1 MILFKSA
8 EVMLMVDVMS
18 SVVARC
24 GARAE
29 CSAADAAVG
38 AGLPARRSR
47 HRDGSASVGRLPA
60 GAHAAQRQRGGVVR
74 RAERP
79 ATARGG
85 GRASAL
91 VSRRSGYVSQH
102 KILLSVHTAV
112 GTLLGLLLVSLF
124 HFAILFFRCDLSLC

>member
-1 MILFKSA
+1 
-8 EVMLMVDVMS
+8 MLVVDVMS

-85 GRASAL
+85 GRAGAL

-102 KILLSVHTAV
+102 RILLLFMRTVV
-112 GTLLGLLLVSLF
+112 GTRGHVAGLTIPFCYFVF
-124 HFAILFFRCDLSLC
+124 QA